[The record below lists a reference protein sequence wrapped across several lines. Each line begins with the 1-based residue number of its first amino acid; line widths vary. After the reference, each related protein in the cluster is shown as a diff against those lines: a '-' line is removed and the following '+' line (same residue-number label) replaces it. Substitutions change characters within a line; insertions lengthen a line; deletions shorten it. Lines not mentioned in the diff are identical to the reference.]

1 MAAIAE
7 AGGGLN
13 MPLIHSGGD
22 GRGRL
27 AKCRGC
33 AFLARWPIVLVFVW
47 MALAASVARS
57 QDEEPAPEPYIPQSQ
72 FEQPQGESSLDQQL
86 RTCNEAL
93 GYVGCDQLWHG
104 GRGGGGAPGIWGALA
119 MSRSSLIYGYAYD
132 FPSQE
137 SAKAGALKKCNAAL
151 KGKRDC
157 QAIFNFSNNCLALA
171 TSEEGIYGY
180 SKAYRDLVADDKE
193 ALGYCQKAGGKSCT
207 TVLAFCSPNAGFHIW
222 VGLAISNEPPHSKV
236 GIAWGAPAQSGA
248 SKLAMDSCIKD
259 GGTKCQ
265 VRMLLYNQCIA
276 FASSPNGM
284 WSAAANIS
292 RKVAENNSLR
302 GCQSKGGMSCSVTL
316 SKCSQDK

>member
-1 MAAIAE
+1 VAKRYSDAF
-7 AGGGLN
+7 AG
-13 MPLIHSGGD
+13 
-22 GRGRL
+22 R
-27 AKCRGC
+27 C
-33 AFLARWPIVLVFVW
+33 PIILVFAW

-72 FEQPQGESSLDQQL
+72 FEQPQEESSLDHQI
-86 RTCNEAL
+86 RICNETL

-104 GRGGGGAPGIWGALA
+104 GRGAGGAPGVWGALA
-119 MSRSSLIYGYAYD
+119 ISSSSLTYGYSYD

-137 SAKAGALKKCNAAL
+137 SANAGALKKCNAAL

-157 QAIFNFSNNCLALA
+157 HVLNSFAHDCIALA
-171 TSEEGIYGY
+171 TSDDGVYGY
-180 SKAYRDLVADDKE
+180 SKAYGDLVADDKE
-193 ALGYCQKAGGKSCT
+193 ALGRCQNAGGKSCS

-259 GGTKCQ
+259 GGTQCK
-265 VRMLLYNQCIA
+265 VRMLLYNQCVA
-276 FASSPNGM
+276 FASSPSGM
-284 WSAAANIS
+284 WSAAANVS
-292 RKVAENNSLR
+292 RKLAETNSLR
-302 GCQSKGGMSCSVTL
+302 SCQSKGARCSVTL

>member
-1 MAAIAE
+1 
-7 AGGGLN
+7 LN
-13 MPLIHSGGD
+13 MPLTHAAGN
-22 GRGRL
+22 GRDRL
-27 AKCRGC
+27 AKRRGC
-33 AFLARWPIVLVFVW
+33 AFVAPWPIVLVLVW
-47 MALAASVARS
+47 MGLAASVARS

-119 MSRSSLIYGYAYD
+119 MSRSSLTYGYSYD
-132 FPSQE
+132 YPSQQ
-137 SAKAGALKKCNAAL
+137 SAIASALKKCNAAL
-151 KGKRDC
+151 KGKQDC
-157 QAIFNFSNNCLALA
+157 QPLFNFSRNCLALA
-171 TSEEGIYGY
+171 TSDEGIYGY
-180 SKAYRDLVADDKE
+180 SKAYGDLVADDKE
-193 ALGYCQKAGGKSCT
+193 ALGFCQKAGGKSCT

-248 SKLAMDSCIKD
+248 SKLAMESCIKD

-265 VRMLLYNQCIA
+265 VRMLLYNQCVA

-284 WSAAANIS
+284 WSAAHNIS
-292 RKVAENNSLR
+292 RKVAESASLR
-302 GCQSKGGMSCSVTL
+302 GCSQNHGTSCTVLL